1 MKFRKK
7 DFLLWGVILLLSLI
21 FRLYKLS
28 SIPYGFHVDE
38 AKAGWNAY
46 SILKT
51 GMDDKG
57 NFLPLYYDSF
67 GDFRP
72 TGLLYLI
79 IPSLAIF
86 GPSIFGVRFSI
97 ALIGSLTIFPLIFI
111 LNEMFKKNKII
122 GGIGAFL
129 VSFNP
134 WHIIASRSTSESV
147 VSIFFSLWGIYFLL
161 KTFRNKNF
169 KNVIYSLFF
178 FSISYFFYHNIRVL
192 APLFVL
198 SIILVKK
205 LLNKQS
211 NKYFYSWL
219 IFAGITI
226 ATVVFMS
233 SGEARGRLSQVGLKS
248 DFRVLDEVTNMPIE
262 AGPNNVFMARMFH
275 NKIASYIRI
284 FLEEYREYFSTGFLI
299 GSSYKPN
306 RYFVPQIGL
315 FTYIEFVLFMCG
327 VVFLSKSKKILFVVL
342 LLLLSPLPAAITIED
357 TPNMQR
363 AIFMIPFMIIIM
375 AFGFSNLSNIQNKFK
390 FLKNLI
396 IFLYFANFIYFWHMY
411 LVHQKMSIASYYR
424 DGGNV
429 ELVKKLS
436 EVDSSY
442 EKIYLTNTPDSL
454 YPWLGLLLDKDPKM
468 FNAGVHSDMS
478 SESKYENFIFTSDK
492 CPLNSY
498 LNSGRQNF
506 ESILFVDSEGCEDD
520 KKFTDVVNINTVD
533 VIYRPD
539 GSPPYVLKSV
549 SKI

>member
-1 MKFRKK
+1 MYLVI
-7 DFLLWGVILLLSLI
+7 FLICLIL
-21 FRLYKLS
+21 RLYKLS
-28 SIPYGFHVDE
+28 NIPYGFHVDE

-72 TGLLYLI
+72 TGLLYII

-86 GPSIFGVRFSI
+86 GPTIFGVRFSV
-97 ALIGSLTIFPLIFI
+97 ALIGSLTVFPLMFI
-111 LNEMFKKNKII
+111 LNELFKKNKVI
-122 GGIGAFL
+122 GVIGAFL
-129 VSFNP
+129 ISFNP

-161 KTFRNKNF
+161 KTFRNQNF

-178 FSISYFFYHNIRVL
+178 FIISYFFYHNIRVL

-198 SIILVKK
+198 SIILIRN

-211 NKYFYSWL
+211 NKYFYSIL
-219 IFAGITI
+219 IFVGVTI
-226 ATVVFMS
+226 ATFVFMS
-233 SGEARGRLSQVGLKS
+233 SGEARGRLSQVGIKS

-262 AGPNNVFMARMFH
+262 EGQNNVFIARMFH

-284 FLEEYREYFSTGFLI
+284 FLEEYREYFSTDFLI

-315 FTYIEFVLFMCG
+315 FTYIEFILFMLG
-327 VVFLSKSKKILFVVL
+327 VAFLAKNKKILFIVL
-342 LLLLSPLPAAITIED
+342 LLLLSPIPAAVTIED

-375 AFGFSNLSNIQNKFK
+375 ALGFINLIDTLNRFK
-390 FLKNLI
+390 FIKFLV
-396 IFLYFANFIYFWHMY
+396 IFLYFVNFIYFWHMY

-429 ELVKKLS
+429 ELVEKLS
-436 EVDSSY
+436 EVKNSY

-454 YPWLGLLLDKDPKM
+454 YPWFGLLLKKDPKI
-468 FNAGVHSDMS
+468 FNAIIHNSKN

-498 LNSGRQNF
+498 LNSGGQNF
-506 ESILFVDSEGCEDD
+506 EDTLFVDSEGCEDD
-520 KKFTDVVNINTVD
+520 KKFVDIVNIYTVET
-533 VIYRPD
+533 IYRPD

-549 SKI
+549 SLI